1 MSFFMDTGK
10 RKQPA
15 ALEAQHGMFRGVF
28 VIEMG
33 GYLRYDISKKVF
45 LGIIWY
51 PKYRMFG

>member
-1 MSFFMDTGK
+1 MDTVK
-10 RKQPA
+10 RKQTA

-51 PKYRMFG
+51 PKYRMFGRF